1 MGGKRVHI
9 IDNLITM
16 IHLKLSWRS
25 VWRNKSFS
33 FINITGLAIGIAAAL
48 LLFIVVKYELSY
60 DTFQK
65 NYGNIYRVV
74 TVDKFEDG
82 VTYNS
87 GVPVPALDALRIK
100 FPQVKFGALHSMYGS
115 QVTVPMV
122 SGNDKKI
129 IESEGI
135 FFADPGF
142 FSIFGFNWISG
153 SAEVLAQPGS
163 IVLSQSVA
171 EKYFGKDISPIGK
184 LLKLD
189 NQLTL
194 KVSGIISDQPA
205 NTDFPMKV
213 VVSMETVKRYPELYN
228 YNDDWGNTS
237 SNHQVYSLLPPGQSP
252 DVINKQLLS
261 FAEEHYKRRKGVEL
275 GKTNFLQPLSA
286 IHFDNRFDTFG
297 DHRTSKTTLWT
308 LSLIAVFILLMAC
321 INFINLS
328 TAQSITRSKEIGIR
342 KVLGSNRVK
351 LFWQIMGETGL
362 LVAVSVILALVI
374 ARLSVPYIKHIVSM
388 QEDIQLFSVTNIV
401 LLLLLGLSVTFLAG
415 IYPSFRISGF
425 NPVSALKNKLVLAR
439 AGGISVRRGLVIL
452 QFSISQILIA
462 GTIVAVSQ
470 MNFIRSADLGFNKDA
485 VLMLDLNADSISL
498 SKQYAFGEAIKR
510 IPGVENISFT
520 ADPPAS
526 DNNWSTNFAFDHRP
540 DEKFQVHLKFA
551 DTGYLST
558 FGLQLTAG
566 KNYQPGDTAKEGLIN
581 ETMLHM
587 LGLQND
593 EEAVGKSFR
602 LGRGNWLKIAGV
614 VKDFKASS
622 LRSEVKPMFILPYR
636 RVYERAGLKLHSSN
650 LAKTQAEVE
659 KVYNTYFPEYAYNAS
674 FLDDSINEF
683 YRQDDQLALLYKIF
697 AGLAVFIACLGLYG
711 LVSFMAVQKT
721 KEVGIRKVLGASVG
735 SIVYMFSKE
744 FTILIIISFFIAF
757 PAAWYFMTGWLNDF
771 HYRIS
776 LSAIFFIGALLISLG
791 IAWLSV
797 AYKAIAA
804 AVSNPVKA
812 LRTE

>member
-1 MGGKRVHI
+1 
-9 IDNLITM
+9 M
-16 IHLKLSWRS
+16 IQLKLSWRN

-65 NYGNIYRVV
+65 NYSNIYRVV

-82 VTYNS
+82 NTYNS
-87 GVPVPALDALRIK
+87 GIPVPALNALRIK
-100 FPQVKFGALHSMYGS
+100 FPQAQFGALHSMYGS
-115 QVTVPMV
+115 QVTVPML
-122 SGNDKKI
+122 SGNDEKF
-129 IESEGI
+129 IENDGI

-142 FSIFGFNWISG
+142 FSIFSFTWLSG
-153 SAEVLAQPGS
+153 SPEVLAQPGS
-163 IVLSQSVA
+163 IVLSQSTA
-171 EKYFGKDISPIGK
+171 EKYFGKDSSPTGK

-189 NQLTL
+189 NHLTL
-194 KVSGIISDQPA
+194 KVGGIINNPPA
-205 NTDFPMKV
+205 NSDFPMKV
-213 VVSMETVKRYPELYN
+213 IVSMETVKRNPELYN

-237 SNHQVYSLLPPGQSP
+237 SNHQVFTLLPPGQSTE
-252 DVINKQLLS
+252 DIHKQLIS

-275 GKTNFLQPLSA
+275 GKSNLLQPLSA
-286 IHFDNRFDTFG
+286 IHFDNRFDSFG
-297 DHRTSKTTLWT
+297 DHRTGKTTLWT
-308 LSLIAVFILLMAC
+308 LSLIAIFILLMAC

-328 TAQSITRSKEIGIR
+328 TAQSITRSKEIGVR
-342 KVLGSNRVK
+342 KVLGSNRAK

-362 LVAVSVILALVI
+362 LVAISVVLALII
-374 ARLSVPYIKHIVSM
+374 ARLSVPYIKHIVSI
-388 QEDIQLFSVTNIV
+388 QEDIQLFSVTNIM
-401 LLLLLGLSVTFLAG
+401 LLLMIGLAVTFLAG
-415 IYPSFRISGF
+415 IYPSLRMSGF
-425 NPVSALKNKLVLAR
+425 NPITALKNKVILAK
-439 AGGISVRRGLVIL
+439 AGGISLRRGLVVL
-452 QFSISQILIA
+452 QFSISQMLIV

-470 MNFIRSADLGFNKDA
+470 MNFIRNADLGFNKDA
-485 VLMLDLNADSISL
+485 VLMLKLHADSISL
-498 SKQYAFGEAIKR
+498 SKQYAFGEALKK
-510 IPGVENISFT
+510 IPGVDNISFT

-551 DTGYLST
+551 DTGYLNT
-558 FGLQLTAG
+558 FGLQLAAG
-566 KNYQPGDTAKEGLIN
+566 KNYQPGDTTKDGLIN

-587 LGLQND
+587 LGLKNGD
-593 EEAVGKSFR
+593 DAVGKSFR
-602 LGRGNWLKIAGV
+602 LGRGNWLTISGV

-622 LRSEVKPMFILPYR
+622 LRSEVKPMFILPYK

-650 LAKTQAEVE
+650 LAKTQTEVE
-659 KVYNTYFPEYAYNAS
+659 KVYNTYFPEYAYTAGY
-674 FLDDSINEF
+674 LDDTINEF

-757 PAAWYFMTGWLNDF
+757 PVAWYFMSGWLNDF

-776 LSAIFFIGALLISLG
+776 LSALFFIGALLISLG

-804 AVSNPVKA
+804 AILNPVKA

>member
-1 MGGKRVHI
+1 
-9 IDNLITM
+9 M
-16 IHLKLSWRS
+16 IQLKLTWRNI
-25 VWRNKSFS
+25 WRNKSFS
-33 FINITGLAIGIAAAL
+33 LINITGLAIGIAAAL

-65 NYGNIYRVV
+65 NYNHIYRVV
-74 TVDKFEDG
+74 TIDKFEDG
-82 VTYNS
+82 ITYNS
-87 GVPVPALDALRIK
+87 GIPVPALDALRIK
-100 FPQVKFGALHSMYGS
+100 FPQATFGAVYSMFGS
-115 QVTVPMV
+115 QVTVPV
-122 SGNDKKI
+122 PSGNEKRI
-129 IESEGI
+129 IEKDGI
-135 FFADPGF
+135 LFADPGF
-142 FSIFGFNWISG
+142 FAVLNFTWISG
-153 SAEVLAQPGS
+153 SPEVLAQPGS
-163 IVLSQSVA
+163 VVLSQSTA
-171 EKYFGKDISPIGK
+171 EKYFGKDILPIGRVI
-184 LLKLD
+184 KLD

-194 KVSGIISDQPA
+194 KVSGIIRDQPA
-205 NTDFPMKV
+205 NSDFPLKV
-213 VVSMETVKRYPELYN
+213 IASMETVKRYPELYN

-237 SNHQVYSLLPPGQSP
+237 SNYQVYTLLPSGQSP
-252 DVINKQLLS
+252 EFINKQLIS
-261 FAEEHYKRRKGVEL
+261 FAEEHYKRRKGEEL
-275 GKTNFLQPLSA
+275 GKINFLQPLPE

-297 DHRTSKTTLWT
+297 DHRTGKATLWT
-308 LSLIAVFILLMAC
+308 LSLIAVFILIMAC

-342 KVLGSNRVK
+342 KVLGSSRAK

-362 LVAVSVILALVI
+362 LVSVSVILAILI
-374 ARLSVPYIKHIVSM
+374 ARLSVPYVKNIVSL
-388 QEDIQLFSVTNIV
+388 QEDIQLFSVTNM
-401 LLLLLGLSVTFLAG
+401 LLLFLIGLLVTFLAG
-415 IYPSFRISGF
+415 IYPSVKISGF
-425 NPVSALKNKLVLAR
+425 NPIAALKNKVVLVK
-439 AGGISVRRGLVIL
+439 AGGISLRRGLVVL
-452 QFSISQILIA
+452 QFSISQMLIA

-470 MNFIRSADLGFNKDA
+470 MNFIRESDLGFNKDA
-485 VLMLDLNADSISL
+485 VLMLKLNTDSVSS

-510 IPGVENISFT
+510 IPGVTNISFT

-540 DEKFQVHLKFA
+540 DEKFQMHLKFA
-551 DTGYLST
+551 DTAYLNT
-558 FGLQLTAG
+558 FGLQLIAG
-566 KNYQPGDTAKEGLIN
+566 ENYQPGDTSKDGLIN

-587 LGLQND
+587 LGLQNAD
-593 EEAVGKSFR
+593 EAVGKSFR

-622 LRSEVKPMFILPYR
+622 FRSEVKPMFILPYK
-636 RVYERAGLKLHSSN
+636 RVYGRAGLKLHSTN

-659 KVYNTYFPEYAYNAS
+659 KVYNTHFPEYAYNS
-674 FLDDSINEF
+674 TFLDDAINEF
-683 YRQDDQLALLYKIF
+683 YQQDDQLTLLYKIF
-697 AGLAVFIACLGLYG
+697 AGLAVFIACLGVYG

-721 KEVGIRKVLGASVG
+721 KEVGIRKVLGASVS

-776 LSAIFFIGALLISLG
+776 LNAIFFIGALLISLG